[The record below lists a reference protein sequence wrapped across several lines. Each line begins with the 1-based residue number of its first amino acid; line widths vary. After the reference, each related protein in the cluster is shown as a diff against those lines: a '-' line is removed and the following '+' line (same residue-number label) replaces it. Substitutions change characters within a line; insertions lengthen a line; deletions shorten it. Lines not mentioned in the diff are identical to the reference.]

1 MINYPS
7 NYRDNNPMAGGT
19 FKQAETHVIFH
30 DVRVGHLPEEVNTE
44 LSYLNEYTSS
54 WKQALDLERE
64 YLVMAQINYQKRVG
78 QRMQSTKTFIEL
90 VVNLNKEHTMEDVKK
105 VAKMMEELYGIKM
118 TFAAIHRDEG
128 HYDKDTGD
136 FVANVHAHI
145 RFCTLDL
152 ETGLNGM
159 SKAPK
164 SKLITMQ
171 TKFAEILGL
180 KPGEKGKKQRHIS
193 AKDYKHIAKSIDD
206 KFRDKIGDLGLDKV
220 KDLKKFQDF
229 VIKQMKTVLTDL
241 DPAKVDL
248 DKAFME
254 FLEERSKQTVKTL
267 VKNVDKG
274 ITTDKEGKP
283 AISPIYKSSTLF
295 RPIYSVIADKMTTSY
310 QAGYDLAASEV
321 KTAPVVDYSSMSNFN
336 INIGAGAKFQNV
348 VMSGTSISVEAGAS
362 ITNCQFN
369 DKEPINL
376 PKCTLSNCI
385 VDPLPNYGILAGKS
399 FIESY
404 LGSDQGYL
412 VINGVSTKP
421 KQPELDLR
429 RSSVESHEI

>member
-44 LSYLNEYTSS
+44 LSYLNEYTNT
-54 WKQALDLERE
+54 WQEVLQIERE

-90 VVNLNKEHTMEDVKK
+90 VVNLNKDHTMEDVKK

-128 HYDKDTGD
+128 YYDKDTGD

-193 AKDYKHIAKSIDD
+193 AKDYKHIAKRIDE
-206 KFRDKIGDLGLDKV
+206 KFRDKLGDIGLDKV

-229 VIKQMKTVLTDL
+229 VIKQIKALKHDL
-241 DPAKVDL
+241 DPDKIDL
-248 DKAFME
+248 EKAFMDYLQE
-254 FLEERSKQTVKTL
+254 KSKQTIETL
-267 VKNVDKG
+267 IKNVDKG
-274 ITTDKEGKP
+274 ILTDKDGKP
-283 AISPIYKSSTLF
+283 AISPIYKSSSLF
-295 RPIYSVIADKMTTSY
+295 GPIYSVIVDKMVTSY

-321 KTAPVVDYSSMSNFN
+321 KPASVDYAVMSNFN
-336 INIGAGAKFQNV
+336 INVGAGAKFENV
-348 VMSGTSISVEAGAS
+348 VMAGTSISVEAGAS

-369 DKEPINL
+369 DKEPIVL
-376 PKCTLSNCI
+376 PKCSLSNCVI
-385 VDPLPNYGILAGKS
+385 QPLPDYGVLANKS
-399 FIESY
+399 FVESY
-404 LGSDQGYL
+404 IEDDQGYL
-412 VINGVSTKP
+412 IVNGVSTKP
-421 KQPELDLR
+421 KQPELRR
-429 RSSVESHEI
+429 RSSADSLDMY

>member
-90 VVNLNKEHTMEDVKK
+90 VVNLNKDHTMEDVKK

-128 HYDKDTGD
+128 YYDKDTGD

-220 KDLKKFQDF
+220 ADLKKFQDY
-229 VIKQMKTVLTDL
+229 VLKYMKAQKKELKADE
-241 DPAKVDL
+241 VDL
-248 DKAFME
+248 EKAFKD
-254 FLEERSKQTVKTL
+254 FLDENSKQSAKIL
-267 VKNVDKG
+267 AKHAKNVSMKGDKPE
-274 ITTDKEGKP
+274 IPAYYQTSSFYPVMETT
-283 AISPIYKSSTLF
+283 AQQMQ
-295 RPIYSVIADKMTTSY
+295 VAY
-310 QAGYDLAASEV
+310 QAGYNAGINDLFKDFEQLKYTTSGGELAFTSEYAED
-321 KTAPVVDYSSMSNFN
+321 KPLFKAMDQITDYAVNYFN
-336 INIGAGAKFQNV
+336 QGVEEGKQLGYWVGFNEQQTKIDALEQEIDTYKQALDKFQAKQEIELKRK
-348 VMSGTSISVEAGAS
+348 TS
-362 ITNCQFN
+362 
-369 DKEPINL
+369 
-376 PKCTLSNCI
+376 
-385 VDPLPNYGILAGKS
+385 VDSL
-399 FIESY
+399 
-404 LGSDQGYL
+404 
-412 VINGVSTKP
+412 
-421 KQPELDLR
+421 
-429 RSSVESHEI
+429 EI

>member
-30 DVRVGHLPEEVNTE
+30 DVRVGHLPEEVNTK
-44 LSYLNEYTSS
+44 LSYLNEYTNT
-54 WKQALDLERE
+54 WQEVLQIERE

-105 VAKMMEELYGIKM
+105 VAKMMEKLYGIKM

-295 RPIYSVIADKMTTSY
+295 GPIYSVIADKMTTSY
-310 QAGYDLAASEV
+310 QAGYDLAASEA
-321 KTAPVVDYSSMSNFN
+321 KTTPVVDYSSMSNFN
-336 INIGAGAKFQNV
+336 INVGAGAKFQNV
-348 VMSGTSISVEAGAS
+348 VMAGTSISVEAGAS

-369 DKEPINL
+369 DKEPIVL
-376 PKCTLSNCI
+376 PKCSLRNCI
-385 VDPLPNYGILAGKS
+385 VDPLPNYGILAGKI
-399 FIESY
+399 FAECY
-404 LGSDQGYL
+404 LGNDQGYL

-421 KQPELDLR
+421 KQPELDLK
-429 RSSVESHEI
+429 RSSVDSMEI

>member
-64 YLVMAQINYQKRVG
+64 YLVMAQMNYQKRVG

-90 VVNLNKEHTMEDVKK
+90 VVNLNKDHTMEDVKK

-128 HYDKDTGD
+128 YYDKDTGD

-248 DKAFME
+248 DEAFMK
-254 FLEERSKQTVKTL
+254 FLEERSKKTVKTL
-267 VKNVDKG
+267 VKSVDKG

-295 RPIYSVIADKMTTSY
+295 GPIYSVIADKMTTSY

-336 INIGAGAKFQNV
+336 INVGAGAKFQNV
-348 VMSGTSISVEAGAS
+348 VMAGTSISVEAGAS

-369 DKEPINL
+369 DKEPIVL
-376 PKCTLSNCI
+376 PKCVLSNCI

-399 FIESY
+399 FAESD
-404 LGSDQGYL
+404 LGDDQGYL
-412 VINGVSTKP
+412 VINSVSTKP
-421 KQPELDLR
+421 KQPELELRR
-429 RSSVESHEI
+429 RSSVDRA